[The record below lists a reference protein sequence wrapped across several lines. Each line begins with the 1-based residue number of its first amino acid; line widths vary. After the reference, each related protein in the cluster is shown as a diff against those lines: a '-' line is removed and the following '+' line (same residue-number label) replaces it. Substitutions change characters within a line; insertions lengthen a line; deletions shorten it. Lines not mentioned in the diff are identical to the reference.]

1 VRDFTKRSRDRERK
15 LNKEVDSAL
24 KRLLDIGS
32 KMPLDLHVHRRY
44 KKRQRFKKGITLPLN
59 FLLMER

>member
-1 VRDFTKRSRDRERK
+1 MRDFAERSRDRERK
-15 LNKEVDSAL
+15 LNKEIDSAL

-32 KMPLDLHVHRRY
+32 KMPVDLHAHRRY

-59 FLLMER
+59 FLIMER